1 MLKGN
6 NEGGQESS
14 LPPTTAPFMMVW
26 KGKCAERREVVVVEF
41 LFLFVPLS
49 SKSRIAARIELVFAL
64 GSGLFLG
71 NSVLY
76 FGVYNTH

>member
-41 LFLFVPLS
+41 LFFFCAIIL
-49 SKSRIAARIELVFAL
+49 
-64 GSGLFLG
+64 
-71 NSVLY
+71 
-76 FGVYNTH
+76 